1 MDSFLYKALTEY
13 ATDAILVTEADNI
26 NTPDGPR
33 IVYVNNAYLEMT
45 GYDRKEV
52 IGKTPRILQG
62 SETDRKELD
71 KLRYALENSERG
83 YAELINYR
91 KNGDKFWTSVIINP
105 LMNGDNKPAFWLST
119 KRDITV
125 QKEFELHQKLIKEI
139 AFTASLDDSMDKVLS
154 EIMHLICDFYR
165 CSLSHIYMQNARR
178 VLNKAISLNIWNKNI
193 DSIKYSEFIKETK
206 STTFLSGEGMIGKAI
221 NENDILHFN
230 IEESGD
236 EYIRRDTALQSG
248 FNSCLM
254 IPIKS
259 KSEDVF
265 TVIEC
270 YKEDYLPLS
279 RSEYETLNVV
289 KEIVQHLLERE
300 SSLQN
305 ITEQRDRFEAVSK
318 AINETIWDW
327 DIRADTV
334 SYNDALHTMFRY
346 DKSEAEN
353 VSKWWREN
361 IHPEDQ
367 NKIIDQLNRA
377 AAGKAERIE
386 MTYRYRCSDGS
397 YKYINDRAILIRD
410 SDRNPVRMIG
420 AMQDITSLV
429 EREKRAE
436 SFRQAFFKLATDFDI
451 MTGNDAEQSF
461 TQILR
466 VSAKVLQVSRANIW
480 LLNDGLL
487 HCISSYENDDS
498 EHLNDLSGVS
508 INIADQYPVYFDYII
523 NNRILAVNN
532 AQRDNRTKEL
542 ADDYLIPQNIYSLL
556 DIPVILSGSVIAM
569 ICFEQTG
576 NTRDWKNDEIVFAND
591 VGDLLAQVFANSKTK
606 KKEEELQKTLGE
618 REVLLQEIHHRV
630 KNNLAVISA
639 MIHLQAF
646 EEENEN
652 IRSKLLDS
660 TTRIG
665 SIASIHEQLYQSENF
680 SNLHVG
686 ENIRKLI
693 LQIMKVLQT
702 EVQIE
707 TEFRMNEIFLNINQA
722 VPFSLIV
729 NEVITNIIKHAFPGK
744 KKGKIEIE
752 LSEIDRQV
760 RLIIKDD
767 GIGLPKNFNFSDSST
782 IGMKLIETLSQQI
795 NSEYKFESSDKGTVF
810 KLNFEKSEIK
820 GSSSSLLDSF
830 PKK

>member
-13 ATDAILVTEADNI
+13 TTDAILVTEADNI

-62 SETDRKELD
+62 PETDRKELD

-91 KNGDKFWTSVIINP
+91 KNGGKFWTSVNINP
-105 LMNGDNKPAFWLST
+105 LMNGDNKPAYWLST

-125 QKEFELHQKLIKEI
+125 QKEFELQQKLIKEI
-139 AFTASLDDSMDKVLS
+139 AFTASLDEPVEEVLS
-154 EIMHLICDFYR
+154 EIMHLICEFYR
-165 CSLSHIYMQNARR
+165 CSLSHIYMQNATRMQNR
-178 VLNKAISLNIWNKNI
+178 AISLDIWNKNI

-206 STTFLSGEGMIGKAI
+206 STKFLPGEGMIGKAI
-221 NENDILHFN
+221 DENDILHFN

-236 EYIRRDTALQSG
+236 EYFRRDTALQSG
-248 FNSCLM
+248 FKSCLM

-259 KSEDVF
+259 KLDDVF

-270 YKEDYLPLS
+270 YKEGYLPLS

-300 SSLQN
+300 SSLQKV
-305 ITEQRDRFEAVSK
+305 TEQRDRFEAVSK

-334 SYNDALHTMFRY
+334 IYNDALHTMFGY

-722 VPFSLIV
+722 VPFTLIV

-752 LSEIDRQV
+752 LSEIGRQV

-810 KLNFEKSEIK
+810 KLIFEKTEIK